1 MKKFYFLYLA
11 LASSLALS
19 QQIISFETDE
29 GFEIGTIH
37 NQNGWTVT
45 EGNDG
50 FIENQIITDETAS
63 DGSFSFK
70 NSYESD
76 FDFQW
81 FPIFGASKL
90 FDETYSNEYF
100 SLSYDIQLTELMGA
114 DFEFTIFSM
123 DASEYFYPIAGVGME
138 YQGNMYVINSID
150 YDFEMVEGVEWTIDE
165 WYNIRIEINPDEIKY
180 YFNNELVYT
189 GENYNSV
196 EIAGFN
202 MLHNNYGGSAYYDNF
217 IIQTEEEDLNVND
230 LNSNE
235 FSIHPNPVRETLNIN
250 IDQNISNIEIY
261 SMTGQKIKPFKQ
273 ISNINVSDLNKGTYL
288 LKITTENGEVFTKKF
303 IKL

>member
-1 MKKFYFLYLA
+1 MKKFNFICLA

-45 EGNDG
+45 EGSDG
-50 FIENQIITDETAS
+50 FLANQIITDENAS

-81 FPIFGASKL
+81 FPIFGAAKE
-90 FDETYSNEYF
+90 FDTQFSNENF
-100 SLSYDIQLTELMGA
+100 SISYDILVTEQMGA
-114 DFEFTIFSM
+114 DFEFTIFSK
-123 DASEYFYPIAGVGME
+123 DELDEYYPIAGVGME

-202 MLHNNYGGSAYYDNF
+202 MLHNNYGGSAFYDNF
-217 IIQTEEEDLNVND
+217 IIQTEEEGLNVND

-235 FSIHPNPVRETLNIN
+235 FSIHPNPVRETLTIN
-250 IDQNISNIEIY
+250 SDQNISTIEIY
-261 SMTGQKIKPFKQ
+261 SLTDQKIKQFKQ

-288 LKITTENGEVFTKKF
+288 LKVTSEKGENYTKKF

>member
-1 MKKFYFLYLA
+1 MKKFNFICLA

-45 EGNDG
+45 EGSDG
-50 FIENQIITDETAS
+50 FLANQIITDENAS

-81 FPIFGASKL
+81 FPIFGAAKE
-90 FDETYSNEYF
+90 FDTQFSNENF
-100 SLSYDIQLTELMGA
+100 SISYDILVTEQMGA
-114 DFEFTIFSM
+114 DFEFTIFSK
-123 DASEYFYPIAGVGME
+123 DELDEYYPIAGVGME

-165 WYNIRIEINPDEIKY
+165 WYNIRIEINPNEIKY

-202 MLHNNYGGSAYYDNF
+202 MLHNNYGGSAFYDNF
-217 IIQTEEEDLNVND
+217 IIQTEEEGLNVND

-235 FSIHPNPVRETLNIN
+235 FSIHPNPVRETLTIN
-250 IDQNISNIEIY
+250 SDQNISTIEIY
-261 SMTGQKIKPFKQ
+261 SLTDQKIKQFKQ

-288 LKITTENGEVFTKKF
+288 LKVTSEKGENYTKKF

>member
-1 MKKFYFLYLA
+1 MKKFYFLSLA
-11 LASSLALS
+11 LASSLVLS
-19 QQIISFETDE
+19 QQIISFEADE
-29 GFEIGTIH
+29 GFEIGSIN
-37 NQNGWTVT
+37 NQNGWSVT

-70 NSYESD
+70 NGHEPD
-76 FDFQW
+76 FNEQW
-81 FPIFGASKL
+81 LPIFGASKL

-100 SLSYDIQLTELMGA
+100 SISYDIQLTELMGA

-123 DASEYFYPIAGVGME
+123 DESEYFYPIAGVGME

-217 IIQTEEEDLNVND
+217 LISTENMNVND
-230 LNSNE
+230 LISNSLKVY
-235 FSIHPNPVRETLNIN
+235 PNPVKDIL
-250 IDQNISNIEIY
+250 NIEIP
-261 SMTGQKIKPFKQ
+261 SNKKIKDIDIFSLTGEKLMH
-273 ISNINVSDLNKGTYL
+273 SAAVESLNLNQLSKGIYI
-288 LKITTENGEVFTKKF
+288 LKVTTENGQILTQKI
-303 IKL
+303 IKR

>member
-1 MKKFYFLYLA
+1 MKKFYFLCLA

-70 NSYESD
+70 NGHEPD
-76 FDFQW
+76 FSEQL

-123 DASEYFYPIAGVGME
+123 DESEYFYPIAGVGME

-202 MLHNNYGGSAYYDNF
+202 MLHNNYGGSAFYDNF
-217 IIQTEEEDLNVND
+217 LISTENMNVND
-230 LNSNE
+230 LISNSLKVY
-235 FSIHPNPVRETLNIN
+235 PNPVKDIL
-250 IDQNISNIEIY
+250 NIEIP
-261 SMTGQKIKPFKQ
+261 SNKKIKDIDIFSLTGEKLMH
-273 ISNINVSDLNKGTYL
+273 SAAVESLNLNQLSKGIYI
-288 LKITTENGEVFTKKF
+288 LKVTTENGQILTQKI
-303 IKL
+303 IKR